1 MSAVGHI
8 VILLTL
14 SCHAIWNSSTCTI
27 HTYRYAVNT
36 MESCRTF
43 FAAKCKGILETVA
56 VIYKVGQSKILLHN
70 FVCECFEMF

>member
-1 MSAVGHI
+1 
-8 VILLTL
+8 
-14 SCHAIWNSSTCTI
+14 
-27 HTYRYAVNT
+27 